1 MVVRTVYASSVA
13 TLDSN
18 VFTGGGTNVTRQLQ
32 EVLDRAKSDGGVHLV
47 MDGVA
52 LVSGLVVHS
61 NTTIECLT
69 KDCGFFLDDQSNC
82 SIVINAD
89 RDKKSIKTRCI
100 SLLGGTYNHNAKNQL
115 HHVPT
120 DQRDLVFG
128 SPGDLEYVDGRMV
141 MALEFYGVEY
151 LTIKDITIR
160 DQRSWA
166 AVICNWRHVVV
177 ENVHIDL
184 QEHMPGQ
191 NQDGLHFWGPGRFLT
206 IKNLSG
212 RTGDDILA
220 LAPDELDRESDIT
233 DVEVDGVYMDDA
245 DQGIRLLSRAKG
257 RLDRV
262 TIRNVYGTYKSF
274 GFYINPWFS
283 DGYGSFGNILIE
295 NVDLRQSEPNYH
307 YTNPFLF
314 RIGGNIECLTLKNI
328 RHHYPSDDRPIA
340 EIGIPFVDKKK
351 NIEKAHGQHMNT
363 IIIDGLTILEEG
375 SATANAEYI
384 KVVGAVDNLVLKN
397 VMAVRKNDAP
407 CGKIV
412 SFDEQTGSAEN
423 FLIDGVYCKG
433 YEIFA
438 DTRGKAPHTNI
449 LNAICD
455 GEPLK

>member
-1 MVVRTVYASSVA
+1 MVVKTVYASSVA

-18 VFTGGGTNVTRQLQ
+18 VFTGGGTNVTRELQ
-32 EVLDRAKSDGGVHLV
+32 EVLDRARIDGGIHLV
-47 MDGVA
+47 MDGAA
-52 LVSGLVVHS
+52 LVSGLVLHS

-89 RDKKSIKTRCI
+89 RDKQVIKSRSI
-100 SLLGGTYNHNAKNQL
+100 SLLGGTYNHNAKNQE
-115 HHVPT
+115 HHAPT
-120 DQRDLVFG
+120 DQPDLLFG
-128 SPGDLEYVDGRMV
+128 DPNDSGFFDGRMV
-141 MALEFYGVEY
+141 MAIEFYGVEY

-184 QEHMPGQ
+184 IEHMPGQ

-220 LAPDELDRESDIT
+220 LAPDELDRVSDIT
-233 DVEVDGVYMDDA
+233 DVEVDGVYMDNA
-245 DQGIRLLSRAKG
+245 DQGIRLLSRNTG

-274 GFYINPWFS
+274 GFYINPWFHEN
-283 DGYGSFGNILIE
+283 YGAFGNILIE

-314 RIGGNIECLTLKNI
+314 RIGGDIECLTLKNI
-328 RHHYPSDDRPIA
+328 RHHYPSDSRPIA
-340 EIGIPFVDKKK
+340 EIGVPFVDKKK
-351 NIEKAHGQHMNT
+351 NAEKARGQRINT
-363 IIIDGLTILEEG
+363 VIIDGLTILEAG
-375 SATANAEYI
+375 NATADAEYI
-384 KVVGAVDNLVLKN
+384 KVLGPVDNLVVKN

-407 CGKIV
+407 AGKIV
-412 SFDEQTGSAEN
+412 VIDEAKGSVGN
-423 FLIDGVYCKG
+423 LLIDGVCCKG
-433 YEIFA
+433 YETFA
-438 DTRGKAPHTNI
+438 ETNGKASQAHI
-449 LNAICD
+449 FNAVCD